1 MKRVVVTGASGF
13 IGAYLIQELL
23 KDTENEI
30 YAIIRPNSSNRDRV
44 PQDDRVKIV
53 ELDMA
58 QIEELPSYVPG
69 QVEGFYHL
77 AWNGTRGETRDDEKR
92 QKENYEASLLAAKTA
107 EKLQAKMF
115 LGSGSQAEYG
125 IVKEV
130 VSEADEAKPTTA
142 YGKMKKQT
150 YDALKEYF
158 ANTSVKLYWVR
169 IFSVFGPEDYEGTL
183 IMSSLD
189 KMQKNEPLQLTE
201 CIQKWDYIYI
211 RDVADALT
219 GFLAGQAEAGI
230 YNVASGRV
238 RPLKEFVLEM
248 KEILHSESEIQF
260 GAVPYGPAGPVN
272 LCPDVSKIK
281 RQLKWQAKTKF
292 DEGME
297 QILKK
302 KWR

>member
-169 IFSVFGPEDYEGTL
+169 
-183 IMSSLD
+183 
-189 KMQKNEPLQLTE
+189 
-201 CIQKWDYIYI
+201 
-211 RDVADALT
+211 
-219 GFLAGQAEAGI
+219 
-230 YNVASGRV
+230 
-238 RPLKEFVLEM
+238 PLKEFVLEM

-292 DEGME
+292 DEGIE
-297 QILKK
+297 EILKK

>member
-77 AWNGTRGETRDDEKR
+77 AWNGTRGETRDDEKK

-183 IMSSLD
+183 IM
-189 KMQKNEPLQLTE
+189 
-201 CIQKWDYIYI
+201 
-211 RDVADALT
+211 
-219 GFLAGQAEAGI
+219 
-230 YNVASGRV
+230 
-238 RPLKEFVLEM
+238 
-248 KEILHSESEIQF
+248 
-260 GAVPYGPAGPVN
+260 
-272 LCPDVSKIK
+272 
-281 RQLKWQAKTKF
+281 
-292 DEGME
+292 
-297 QILKK
+297 
-302 KWR
+302 

>member
-1 MKRVVVTGASGF
+1 MKRVVVTGASSF

-30 YAIIRPNSSNRDRV
+30 YAVIRPNSSNRDRV

-77 AWNGTRGETRDDEKR
+77 AWNGTRGETRDDEKK

-211 RDVADALT
+211 RDVADALGRLFGRT
-219 GFLAGQAEAGI
+219 GRSRHLQCGIRPGATIERICAGNERNFTFGVRNSIWCGALWPGR
-230 YNVASGRV
+230 SGKSL
-238 RPLKEFVLEM
+238 PGC
-248 KEILHSESEIQF
+248 Q
-260 GAVPYGPAGPVN
+260 
-272 LCPDVSKIK
+272 
-281 RQLKWQAKTKF
+281 
-292 DEGME
+292 
-297 QILKK
+297 
-302 KWR
+302 

>member
-1 MKRVVVTGASGF
+1 M
-13 IGAYLIQELL
+13 
-23 KDTENEI
+23 
-30 YAIIRPNSSNRDRV
+30 
-44 PQDDRVKIV
+44 
-53 ELDMA
+53 
-58 QIEELPSYVPG
+58 
-69 QVEGFYHL
+69 
-77 AWNGTRGETRDDEKR
+77 
-92 QKENYEASLLAAKTA
+92 
-107 EKLQAKMF
+107 
-115 LGSGSQAEYG
+115 GSGSQAEYG

-292 DEGME
+292 DEGIE
-297 QILKK
+297 EILKK